1 MPVAGVQWNHRFVI
15 GRPQWA
21 PLARTERSRR
31 NGQNAPLLDRMI
43 QSFWNAPAAAHRRV
57 DQSCWLGVATWLT
70 LWQQGAGGSNPLTPT
85 TRRAYCSASTA
96 ARSSTICAARTEV
109 WPTVSAGSL

>member
-1 MPVAGVQWNHRFVI
+1 MPVAGVQWNHRFVV

-31 NGQNAPLLDRMI
+31 DGQNAPFVKRMI
-43 QSFWNAPAAAHRRV
+43 KSFWNAPAAAHRRV

-70 LWQQGAGGSNPLTPT
+70 LWEQGAGGSNPLTPT
-85 TRRAYCSASTA
+85 TFTA
-96 ARSSTICAARTEV
+96 APSPPPCSICAPPCAVVGPPLLPRI
-109 WPTVSAGSL
+109 

>member
-1 MPVAGVQWNHRFVI
+1 MPVAGVQWNHRFVV

-31 NGQNAPLLDRMI
+31 NGQNAPFVKRMI
-43 QSFWNAPAAAHRRV
+43 KSFWNAPAAAHRRV

-70 LWQQGAGGSNPLTPT
+70 LGEQGGRRFKSSHPDHPSSLLQREHGG
-85 TRRAYCSASTA
+85 A
-96 ARSSTICAARTEV
+96 
-109 WPTVSAGSL
+109 